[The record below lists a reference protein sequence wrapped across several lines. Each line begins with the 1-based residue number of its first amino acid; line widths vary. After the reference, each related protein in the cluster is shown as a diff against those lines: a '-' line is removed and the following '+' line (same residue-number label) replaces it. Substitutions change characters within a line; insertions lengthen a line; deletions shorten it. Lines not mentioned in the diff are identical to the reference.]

1 MNPQEPLATKTDAL
15 DKEESTTAEKSYFLK
30 TVDNA
35 LRVLESF
42 DPQCPEMGI
51 TEISE
56 RVGLHKSV
64 VFRILHTLMARGYI
78 EQIESSRKFRLGIR
92 AFEIGSRAVTQLG
105 LGSMIQP
112 IAEKLATECGET
124 VNVGVLS
131 GRDIIYVNKVV
142 PRRILRLDV
151 QAGARLPAHCTAL
164 GKCILAFLPEDV
176 LESFLLEG
184 PLPRF
189 TEASLSD
196 PASLKEA
203 LARIRRQGYAWS
215 NEELFEGITC
225 VSAPI
230 RDRRQQVIA
239 AISIAMQSHRARSPE
254 RREELIELVTRA
266 ADEMT
271 ITVSRLP

>member
-1 MNPQEPLATKTDAL
+1 MNPQELLATETDAL
-15 DKEESTTAEKSYFLK
+15 GKEEATTAEKSYFLK

-42 DPQCPEMGI
+42 DPQYPEMGI

-78 EQIESSRKFRLGIR
+78 EQVESSRKFRLGIR
-92 AFEIGSRAVTQLG
+92 TFEIGSRAVTQLG
-105 LGSMIQP
+105 LGSLIQP
-112 IAEKLATECGET
+112 IAEKLAAECGET

-164 GKCILAFLPEDV
+164 GKCILAFLPEGV
-176 LESFLLEG
+176 VENFLLEG

-196 PASLKEA
+196 PAVLREA
-203 LARIRRQGYAWS
+203 LAKVRQQGYAWS

-225 VSAPI
+225 VAAPI
-230 RDRRQQVIA
+230 WDRQHKIFA
-239 AISIAMQSHRARSPE
+239 AISIAMQSHRAKSPE
-254 RREELIELVTRA
+254 RREELIDMVTRA
-266 ADEMT
+266 ANEVSV
-271 ITVSRLP
+271 TVAHIP